1 MSVNDKDYVFGLD
14 IGTRNV
20 VGTVG
25 YDTEDGFHVV
35 GQYSEEHVSRAM
47 IDGQIHDIQKVA
59 VTIENVK
66 KALEDKLKIK
76 LENVCIAAAGRVLRT
91 ITTRVEYDYDEET
104 VVTGED
110 LHTLDLLGIDQAQSM
125 LKENSDDKY
134 KYYCVGYSVMKYY
147 LNGEIFTALE
157 GHKAN
162 KIEEV
167 IIVTFLP
174 EDVVDG
180 LYSAVEKAGLKVA
193 NLTLE
198 PIAAINVAIPE
209 NFRMLN
215 IALIDVGAG
224 TSDICITR
232 DGSIIAYGMIPY
244 AGDELT
250 EAIVHEYLVDFAMA
264 EHIKKTSSEEKE
276 VTYDDIMGLSHTIP
290 SKDVWKLIDPI
301 KEKMADAVAEK
312 IIELNGDKPVSA
324 AFVVGGGGRIHGF
337 TDALAKKLDIVK
349 ERVAIRGEEVM
360 KDIIFESNDL
370 SKDSLIVTPIGI
382 CLNYYEQKNN
392 FIMIHFNDELMKLYD
407 NGHLTVVDAAMQA
420 GWDTDE
426 LFPRR
431 GKEIHYTVNG
441 VSRMARGQEGESAI
455 VKMNDHIVGLNTP
468 LEPNSYITIEA
479 STEGGNAKLT
489 IEQLEEFTAESVN
502 FVVCGKRVTCP
513 KFVEVNGKL
522 EPSNYEIKEGDEI
535 ETRSFYTVGQIAE
548 FMDVEIDEEYQIL
561 VNNRVADKDALVYEN
576 FNVDWTLTGYGA
588 TEGEGGDTIVGGMK
602 ENEGISDGSDNA
614 EATEENEA
622 KDGTDMLD
630 VPEPEIDNLVD
641 EIIEDATE
649 EVAEE
654 KVEETSEEAS
664 EEADDATEEVAEE
677 VAEGTSDEPADEVN
691 ENVDE
696 ETEESLNED
705 ADDILEEDK
714 IEEDYYDEY
723 VDEEDVSEEDAYD
736 DSEES
741 SLDDETLSDSFANK
755 PENNTPHTPKAG
767 VDPLSEEE
775 YKNKFGDDT
784 VSIPL
789 SVVVNGQPVLLK
801 GKDKYV
807 FVDVFDAID
816 FDTRDS
822 RGRAIVTLINGERC
836 GYSDR
841 LKVGDKID
849 IYWKDL
855 K

>member
-1 MSVNDKDYVFGLD
+1 MANDKDYVFGLD

-25 YDTEDGFHVV
+25 YNDDNGFHVS
-35 GQYSEEHVSRAM
+35 GQYSEEHDSRSM
-47 IDGQIHDIQKVA
+47 IDGQIHDIARVA
-59 VTIENVK
+59 KTVESVK
-66 KALEDKLKIK
+66 KALEDKLKMQ
-76 LENVCIAAAGRVLRT
+76 LEDVCIAAAGRVLRT
-91 ITTRVEYDYDEET
+91 ITTRVEYDYSEET
-104 VVTGED
+104 VVSGED
-110 LHTLDLLGIDQAQSM
+110 LHTLDLLGVDKAQKM
-125 LKENSDDKY
+125 LQEDDDNRY

-147 LNGEIFTALE
+147 LNGEIFTSLE

-209 NFRMLN
+209 NYRMLN

-250 EAIVHEYLVDFAMA
+250 EAIVHEYLVDFDMA

-276 VTYDDIMGLSHTIP
+276 VTYEDIMGLSHTIP
-290 SKDVWKLIDPI
+290 AKDVWKLVEPI
-301 KEKMADAVAEK
+301 IAKMADAVADK

-324 AFVVGGGGRIHGF
+324 AFVVGGGGRIHGY
-337 TDALAKKLDIVK
+337 TDALAKRLDIVK
-349 ERVAIRGEEVM
+349 ERVAVRGEEVM
-360 KDIIFESNDL
+360 KNIIFESNDL
-370 SKDSLIVTPIGI
+370 TKDSLIVTPIGI

-392 FIMIHFNDELMKLYD
+392 FIMIHFNGEMMKLYD

-426 LFPRR
+426 LFPKR

-441 VSRMARGQEGESAI
+441 TARMTRGGEGESAV
-455 VKMNDHIVGLNTP
+455 VKMNDTIVGLNTP
-468 LEPNSYITIEA
+468 LEPNSYVTIEA
-479 STEGGNAKLT
+479 STEGSKASLT
-489 IEQLEEFTAESVN
+489 IEQLDEFSSDTVS
-502 FVVCGKRVTCP
+502 FVVTGKRVTCP
-513 KFVEVNGKL
+513 KFVEVNGAL
-522 EPSNYEIKEGDEI
+522 EPGNYEIKEGDAI
-535 ETRSFYTVGQIAE
+535 DTRSYYTVAQIAE
-548 FMDVEIDEEYQIL
+548 FMDVEIDDNYSIL
-561 VNNRVADKDALVYEN
+561 VNNRNADKDTLVYEN

-588 TEGEGGDTIVGGMK
+588 TEGKEGETIVESMI
-602 ENEGISDGSDNA
+602 ENGDEKAEAEVEATGDNDKATVGTDDVEAKKDYIEISESTEDVDTEDVYDVDDDDDTDDIDDTDDTDDTDNA
-614 EATEENEA
+614 DNA
-622 KDGTDMLD
+622 DDDTDMLD

-641 EIIEDATE
+641 DII
-649 EVAEE
+649 
-654 KVEETSEEAS
+654 EEAS
-664 EEADDATEEVAEE
+664 GEEI
-677 VAEGTSDEPADEVN
+677 SDEAY
-691 ENVDE
+691 
-696 ETEESLNED
+696 EESANAED
-705 ADDILEEDK
+705 DGNSKDSGLEPMSK
-714 IEEDYYDEY
+714 DEY
-723 VDEEDVSEEDAYD
+723 KD
-736 DSEES
+736 
-741 SLDDETLSDSFANK
+741 
-755 PENNTPHTPKAG
+755 
-767 VDPLSEEE
+767 
-775 YKNKFGDDT
+775 KFGDDS

-789 SVVVNGQPVLLK
+789 SVVVNGQPVVLK

-849 IYWKDL
+849 IYWKEL
-855 K
+855 

>member
-1 MSVNDKDYVFGLD
+1 MVNNDKDYVFGLD

-25 YDTEDGFHVV
+25 YEDDDKFHVV
-35 GQYSEEHVSRAM
+35 AQYSEEHDSRSM
-47 IDGQIHDIQKVA
+47 IDGQIHDIARVA
-59 VTIENVK
+59 VTVENVK
-66 KALEDKLKIK
+66 KALEDRLKMK

-91 ITTRVEYDYDEET
+91 ITTRVEYDYVEET
-104 VVTGED
+104 VVSGED
-110 LHTLDLLGIDQAQSM
+110 LHTLDLLGVDQAQK
-125 LKENSDDKY
+125 LLQEDNDGKY
-134 KYYCVGYSVMKYY
+134 NYYCVGYSVMKYY
-147 LNGEIFTALE
+147 LNGELFTSLE

-209 NFRMLN
+209 SFRMLN
-215 IALIDVGAG
+215 IALVDVGAG

-250 EAIVHEYLVDFAMA
+250 EAIVHEYLVDFATA

-276 VTYDDIMGLSHTIP
+276 ITYDDIMGISHTIP
-290 SKDVWKLIDPI
+290 SKDVWKLVEPVR
-301 KEKMADAVAEK
+301 EKMADAVAEK

-349 ERVAIRGEEVM
+349 ERVAVRGEEVM
-360 KDIIFESNDL
+360 KNIIFESNDL
-370 SKDSLIVTPIGI
+370 TRDSLIVTPIGI

-392 FIMIHFNDELMKLYD
+392 FIMIHFNGEMMKLYD

-426 LFPRR
+426 LFPKR

-441 VSRMARGQEGESAI
+441 ISRMTRGTEGESAI
-455 VKMNDHIVGLNTP
+455 VKMNDNEVGLNTP
-468 LEPNSYITIEA
+468 LESNAYITIEA
-479 STEGGNAKLT
+479 STEGAGASLT
-489 IEQLEEFTAESVN
+489 IEQLDEFNSDTVS
-502 FVVCGKRVTCP
+502 FVVSGKRISCP
-513 KFVEVNGKL
+513 KFVEVNGVL
-522 EPSNYEIKEGDEI
+522 EPGNYEIKEGDSI
-535 ETRSFYTVGQIAE
+535 DTRNYYTVGQIAE
-548 FMDVEIDEEYQIL
+548 FMDVEIDDNHSIL
-561 VNNRVADKDALVYEN
+561 VNNREADVDTLVYEN

-588 TEGEGGDTIVGGMK
+588 AEGEGGETIVEGMQ
-602 ENEGISDGSDNA
+602 NNSD
-614 EATEENEA
+614 EE
-622 KDGTDMLD
+622 
-630 VPEPEIDNLVD
+630 
-641 EIIEDATE
+641 
-649 EVAEE
+649 
-654 KVEETSEEAS
+654 EETGRKDYIEVSGGEEEDEADSFESDDSDDSEAS
-664 EEADDATEEVAEE
+664 EDNSDVDIEAD
-677 VAEGTSDEPADEVN
+677 
-691 ENVDE
+691 
-696 ETEESLNED
+696 
-705 ADDILEEDK
+705 
-714 IEEDYYDEY
+714 
-723 VDEEDVSEEDAYD
+723 
-736 DSEES
+736 
-741 SLDDETLSDSFANK
+741 
-755 PENNTPHTPKAG
+755 G
-767 VDPLSEEE
+767 VDDTEVSDTTASSNLEPLTEEE
-775 YKNKFGDDT
+775 YKDKYGDNT

-789 SVVVNGQPVLLK
+789 SVVVNGEPVVLQ

-822 RGRAIVTLINGERC
+822 RGRAIVTLINGKRC

-841 LKVGDKID
+841 LKVGDEID
-849 IYWKDL
+849 IYWKEM
-855 K
+855 